1 MYNKW
6 VPGFKKKPQHTYIIL
21 AGITQ
26 TNRYKRITM

>member
-6 VPGFKKKPQHTYIIL
+6 VPGFKKTQHTYIIL
-21 AGITQ
+21 ADITQ